1 MMETVNPSGSFL
13 SSLLIFLFLETY
25 TLASEQFSVIGPTE
39 PIQAQVGGEA
49 ALPCHLSPQE
59 SAQHM
64 KVIWSRSLQIVHHYE
79 DGEDKFKDQSP
90 DYRGRTELVRNGI
103 TSGNVTLRIWNIRA
117 LDEGWYKCHFDNGS
131 HQEEADVKLCVS
143 GEGAEQHILPWLIIL
158 TGIIIVEW
166 VLSFVFSVV
175 FLLRGRENILQIF
188 PWSWE
193 INGILAVTSAFEIGF
208 AICYLW
214 MLHTCGG
221 LVYREKFNCMDWLV
235 WIIFVIYV
243 VFHAVGLVIEILF
256 VICLC
261 LLYMIYRPWATEKMD
276 EAYAVES

>member
-1 MMETVNPSGSFL
+1 MMETANLSDSFL

-25 TLASEQFSVIGPTE
+25 TLASEQFSVIGPKE

-90 DYRGRTELVRNGI
+90 DYQGRTELVRNGI
-103 TSGNVTLRIWNIRA
+103 TSGNITLRIWNIRA
-117 LDEGWYKCHFDNGS
+117 PDEGWYKCHFYNGS
-131 HQEEADVKLCVS
+131 HREEADVELCVS
-143 GEGAEQHILPWLIIL
+143 GEGAEQEVKPWLAIFAE
-158 TGIIIVEW
+158 IIIAER

-175 FLLRGRENILQIF
+175 FILRDRENIVQIL
-188 PWSWE
+188 PWPWE
-193 INGILAVTSAFEIGF
+193 ANGILAVRSAFEIGLT
-208 AICYLW
+208 ICHLW

-221 LVYREKFNCMDWLV
+221 LVYREKFDWMDQLL
-235 WIIFVIYV
+235 WIIFLVYVNLSVIKLGI
-243 VFHAVGLVIEILF
+243 GLY
-256 VICLC
+256 VIC
-261 LLYMIYRPWATEKMD
+261 PFQN
-276 EAYAVES
+276 V